1 MKKLLIPVVLLCL
14 FVVFFACDRKK
25 NTSNIDGEGSVNV
38 ENIGIDTEED
48 EAEPIIMEKDG
59 LKLSSVDNSPE
70 FPDALIYTE
79 NPGYESKFETGKI
92 KFSYNIRNYEL
103 GNQTTDAE
111 QKMCA
116 NSAKGQHIHLILNNG
131 PYTAHYE
138 DKFDMKLEPGHYVS
152 LSFLSRSYHESIKHR
167 GAYDIKRFSV
177 GITDTTA
184 TDTSDFVM
192 SDKHLF
198 YSRPKG
204 EYFGDDTKKIL
215 LDFYL
220 YNTKLKE
227 NGDKI
232 RATINGTEFTLTRWV
247 AYFIEG
253 LPTGENTIKLE
264 LIDKDDNFIEGPF
277 NSVER
282 TIMLSELK

>member
-1 MKKLLIPVVLLCL
+1 MKNFLTPLTLLSMFL
-14 FVVFFACDRKK
+14 FLIACDSIKQK
-25 NTSNIDGEGSVNV
+25 SNDEIEDSVNV
-38 ENIGIDTEED
+38 ENMEFDAAGDQP
-48 EAEPIIMEKDG
+48 EPIIMEKDG
-59 LKLSSVDNSPE
+59 LKLSSVDDSPD
-70 FPDALIYTE
+70 FPHAIIYME

-92 KFSYNIRNYEL
+92 EFSYNIRNYEL
-103 GNQTTDAE
+103 ANQTTDAE

-116 NSAKGQHIHLILNNG
+116 NSAKGQHIHLILNNE

-138 DKFDMKLEPGHYVS
+138 AKFVKQLEPGNYVS

-167 GAYDIKRFSV
+167 GAYDLKRFSV
-177 GITDTTA
+177 GTTDTL
-184 TDTSDFVM
+184 DFDM
-192 SDKHLF
+192 SAKHLF

-220 YNTKLKE
+220 YDTRLKE
-227 NGDKI
+227 DGDKV

-253 LPTGENTIKLE
+253 LPLGENTIKLE
-264 LIDKDDNFIEGPF
+264 LIDKEGNLIEGPY

-282 TIMLSELK
+282 TIMLSDLK